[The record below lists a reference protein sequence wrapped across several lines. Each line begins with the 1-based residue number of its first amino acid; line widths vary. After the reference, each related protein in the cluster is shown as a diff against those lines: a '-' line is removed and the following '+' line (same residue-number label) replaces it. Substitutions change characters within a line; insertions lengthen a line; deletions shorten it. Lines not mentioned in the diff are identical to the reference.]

1 MTLSAYSCGV
11 TLEQLRIFVA
21 VAECEHVTRAAEA
34 LRLTQ
39 SAVSAAIAALE
50 SRSSVTLFDRVG
62 RRIELNAAGRM
73 FLGEARAVL
82 ARAAAAELALSE
94 MSGLKRGT
102 LSVHASQTIS
112 SYWLSPRLVAFRRA
126 YPRIGVKLTVGNTAQ
141 TAKAV
146 IDGTAELGF
155 VEGRVDDPALQQST
169 IDQDRLTIVV
179 GANHPW
185 AHEKKRLTEQRLV
198 EGDWVLR
205 EPGSGTRSEFEAALS
220 GKGVPPQALKVV
232 LELPTNEAVRAAVEA
247 GAGVT
252 AISEL
257 VVEAALRAGTLVAME
272 FDLPAR
278 PFLVLHHRD
287 RYQSKAVQ
295 EFLNI
300 ITRFAEPQPARV
312 RDHE

>member
-1 MTLSAYSCGV
+1 M

-39 SAVSAAIAALE
+39 SAVSAAVAALE
-50 SRSSVTLFDRVG
+50 GRYNVTLFDRVG
-62 RRIELNAAGRM
+62 RRIELNEVGRL
-73 FLGEARAVL
+73 FLREARAVL
-82 ARAAAAELALSE
+82 ARAATAELALSE

-102 LSVHASQTIS
+102 LSVHASQTIA
-112 SYWLSPRLVAFRRA
+112 SYWLSPRLVAFRSA
-126 YPRIGVKLTVGNTAQ
+126 YPQIEVKLAVGNTAQ

-155 VEGRVDDPALQQST
+155 VEGRVDDPVLQQST
-169 IDQDRLTIVV
+169 IDQDQLIIVV
-179 GANHPW
+179 GAGHPW
-185 AHEKKRLTEQRLV
+185 AHKKHLTERDLV

-220 GKGVPPQALKVV
+220 KKGVSPEVLKIV

-247 GAGVT
+247 SAGVT

-257 VVEAALRAGTLVAME
+257 VVEAALRAGTLVAMA
-272 FDLPAR
+272 FQLPTR
-278 PFLVLHHRD
+278 PFLVLHHRE
-287 RYQSKAVQ
+287 RYQSKAAQ
-295 EFLNI
+295 EFLKI
-300 ITRFAEPQPARV
+300 ITKLAEPRPLTSHR
-312 RDHE
+312 E

>member
-1 MTLSAYSCGV
+1 M

-39 SAVSAAIAALE
+39 SAVSAAVAALE
-50 SRSSVTLFDRVG
+50 NRYNVTLFDRVG
-62 RRIELNAAGRM
+62 RRIELNEVGRL

-102 LSVHASQTIS
+102 LSVHASQTIA
-112 SYWLSPRLVAFRRA
+112 SYWLSPRLVAFRGA
-126 YPRIGVKLTVGNTAQ
+126 YPQIEVKLAVGNTAQ

-155 VEGRVDDPALQQST
+155 VEGRVDDVALQQST
-169 IDQDRLTIVV
+169 IDQDQLTIVV
-179 GANHPW
+179 GAGHPW
-185 AHEKKRLTEQRLV
+185 AHKKRLTEKDLV

-220 GKGVPPQALKVV
+220 GRGVSPEALFRS
-232 LELPTNEAVRAAVEA
+232 EAMAFALSPVIPA
-247 GAGVT
+247 T
-252 AISEL
+252 ARS
-257 VVEAALRAGTLVAME
+257 
-272 FDLPAR
+272 D
-278 PFLVLHHRD
+278 
-287 RYQSKAVQ
+287 QSG
-295 EFLNI
+295 
-300 ITRFAEPQPARV
+300 
-312 RDHE
+312 

>member
-1 MTLSAYSCGV
+1 M

-39 SAVSAAIAALE
+39 SAVSAAVAALE
-50 SRSSVTLFDRVG
+50 SRYNVTLFDRVG
-62 RRIELNAAGRM
+62 RRIELNEVGRL

-102 LSVHASQTIS
+102 LSVHASQTIA
-112 SYWLSPRLVAFRRA
+112 SYWLSPRLVAFRGA
-126 YPRIGVKLTVGNTAQ
+126 YPQIEVKLAVGNTAQ

-155 VEGRVDDPALQQST
+155 VEGRVDDVALQQST
-169 IDQDRLTIVV
+169 IDQDQLTIVV
-179 GANHPW
+179 GAGHPW
-185 AHEKKRLTEQRLV
+185 AHKKRLTEKDLV

-220 GKGVPPQALKVV
+220 GRGVSSEALKIV

-257 VVEAALRAGTLVAME
+257 VVEAPLRAGTLVAMA
-272 FDLPAR
+272 FPLPTR
-278 PFLVLHHRD
+278 PFLVLHHRE
-287 RYQSKAVQ
+287 RYQSKAAQ
-295 EFLNI
+295 EFLKI
-300 ITRFAEPQPARV
+300 ITAFPVPQSARSAS
-312 RDHE
+312 

>member
-1 MTLSAYSCGV
+1 M

-39 SAVSAAIAALE
+39 SAVSAAVAALE
-50 SRSSVTLFDRVG
+50 SRYNVTLFDRVG
-62 RRIELNAAGRM
+62 RRIELNEVGRL

-82 ARAAAAELALSE
+82 ARAATAELALSE

-102 LSVHASQTIS
+102 LSVHASQTIA
-112 SYWLSPRLVAFRRA
+112 SYWLSPRLVAFRSA
-126 YPRIGVKLTVGNTAQ
+126 YPQIEVKLAVGNTAQ

-146 IDGTAELGF
+146 IDGAAELGF
-155 VEGRVDDPALQQST
+155 VEGRVDDPVLQQST
-169 IDQDRLTIVV
+169 IDQDQLTIVV
-179 GANHPW
+179 GAGHPW
-185 AHEKKRLTEQRLV
+185 AQKKRLTERDLV

-220 GKGVPPQALKVV
+220 GKGVSPEVLKIV

-257 VVEAALRAGTLVAME
+257 VVEAALRAGTLIAMA
-272 FDLPAR
+272 FQLPTR
-278 PFLVLHHRD
+278 PFLVLHHRE
-287 RYQSKAVQ
+287 RYQSKAAQ
-295 EFLNI
+295 EFLKI
-300 ITRFAEPQPARV
+300 ITEFGETAARTS
-312 RDHE
+312 RS

>member
-1 MTLSAYSCGV
+1 M

-50 SRSSVTLFDRVG
+50 SHYGVALFDRVG
-62 RRIELNAAGRM
+62 RRIELNAAGQL

-82 ARAAAAELALSE
+82 TRASAAELALSE
-94 MSGLKRGT
+94 MSGLRRGT
-102 LSVHASQTIS
+102 LSVHASQTIA
-112 SYWLSPRLVAFRRA
+112 SYWLSPRLVAFHRA
-126 YPRIGVKLTVGNTAQ
+126 YPQIEVKLAVGNTAQ

-155 VEGRVDDPALQQST
+155 VEGRVEDPALQQRA

-179 GANHPW
+179 AAGHPW
-185 AHEKKRLTEQRLV
+185 AHKKRLTERDLV

-205 EPGSGTRSEFEAALS
+205 EPGSGTRSEFEAALGSS
-220 GKGVPPQALKVV
+220 GVSPSALKIT

-257 VVEAALRAGTLVAME
+257 VAEAALRAGTLVALA
-272 FDLPAR
+272 FQLPAR

-287 RYQSKAVQ
+287 RYQSKAAQ
-295 EFLNI
+295 AFLKL
-300 ITRFAEPQPARV
+300 ITKFSEPPRG
-312 RDHE
+312 R

>member
-1 MTLSAYSCGV
+1 M

-39 SAVSAAIAALE
+39 SAVSAAVAALE
-50 SRSSVTLFDRVG
+50 SRYNVTLFDRVG
-62 RRIELNAAGRM
+62 RRIELNEVGRL

-82 ARAAAAELALSE
+82 ARAATAELALSE

-102 LSVHASQTIS
+102 LSVHASQTIA
-112 SYWLSPRLVAFRRA
+112 SYWLSPRLVAFRSA
-126 YPRIGVKLTVGNTAQ
+126 YPQIEVKLAVGNTAQ

-155 VEGRVDDPALQQST
+155 VEGRVDDPVLQQGT
-169 IDQDRLTIVV
+169 IDQDQLIIVV
-179 GANHPW
+179 GAGHPW
-185 AHEKKRLTEQRLV
+185 AHKRRLTERDLV

-220 GKGVPPQALKVV
+220 NKGVSPEVLKIV

-257 VVEAALRAGTLVAME
+257 VVEAALRAGTLVAMA
-272 FDLPAR
+272 FQLPPR
-278 PFLVLHHRD
+278 PFLVLRHRE
-287 RYQSKAVQ
+287 RYQSKAAQ
-295 EFLNI
+295 EFLKI
-300 ITRFAEPQPARV
+300 ITKLAEPRPLTLHRK
-312 RDHE
+312 

>member
-1 MTLSAYSCGV
+1 M

-50 SRSSVTLFDRVG
+50 SRYSVTLFDRVG
-62 RRIELNAAGRM
+62 RRIELNEVGRL

-82 ARAAAAELALSE
+82 ARATTAELALSE

-102 LSVHASQTIS
+102 LSVHASQTIA
-112 SYWLSPRLVAFRRA
+112 SYWLSPRLVAFRNA
-126 YPRIGVKLTVGNTAQ
+126 YPQIEVKLAVGNTAQ
-141 TAKAV
+141 TAEAV

-155 VEGRVDDPALQQST
+155 VEGRVEDPALQQNT
-169 IDQDRLTIVV
+169 IDQDRLTIVT
-179 GANHPW
+179 GAGHPW
-185 AHEKKRLTEQRLV
+185 AQKKRLTERDLV

-205 EPGSGTRSEFEAALS
+205 ELGSGTRSEFEAALS
-220 GKGVPPQALKVV
+220 AKGVSPEALNIV

-257 VVEAALRAGTLVAME
+257 VVEAALRAGTLVALSFE
-272 FDLPAR
+272 LPTR

-287 RYQSKAVQ
+287 RYRSKAAQ
-295 EFLNI
+295 EFLKI
-300 ITRFAEPQPARV
+300 IIKLAEPRPTRSAS
-312 RDHE
+312 